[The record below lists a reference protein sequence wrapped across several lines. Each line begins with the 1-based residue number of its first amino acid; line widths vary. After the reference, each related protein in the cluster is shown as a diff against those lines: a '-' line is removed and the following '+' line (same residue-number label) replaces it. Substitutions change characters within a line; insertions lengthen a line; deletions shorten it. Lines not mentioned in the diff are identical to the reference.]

1 MGKRDNKVFSLE
13 LCGGTHVDN
22 LSKINKFEIISEG
35 SIASGVRRIEALRG
49 EELDIYQQEINKKN
63 QELLQSQNEE
73 IKLLKNKILNL
84 DKNYVF
90 KKFKNVEEEIL
101 NLKENF
107 SKIEKDYILN
117 DPTKNIISD
126 HQKSDFLIR
135 TQIVHGISSK
145 EIRGLIDD
153 NKKLLKSSVVIVLG
167 IENQKITVAVGVTKN
182 LVEKFNAIEV
192 LNNLLT
198 LLDGK
203 GGGGRPDFAMGGA
216 QKISKIDDAIKQ
228 VVSILN

>member
-1 MGKRDNKVFSLE
+1 
-13 LCGGTHVDN
+13 
-22 LSKINKFEIISEG
+22 
-35 SIASGVRRIEALRG
+35 
-49 EELDIYQQEINKKN
+49 
-63 QELLQSQNEE
+63 
-73 IKLLKNKILNL
+73 
-84 DKNYVF
+84 
-90 KKFKNVEEEIL
+90 
-101 NLKENF
+101 
-107 SKIEKDYILN
+107 LN

-135 TQIVHGISSK
+135 TQIIHGISSK

-153 NKKLLKSSVVIVLG
+153 NKKLLKSSLVIILG

-198 LLDGK
+198 LLGGK

-216 QKISKIDDAIKQ
+216 QNVKEINSALSKIIND
-228 VVSILN
+228 LN